1 LTEDACWV
9 LADAQR
15 ITQVLNNLLDN
26 AIRYAQFGG
35 EIDVMIVPGKV
46 EVTCRVV
53 DTGPGI
59 AAHHLPLLFNRFYRV
74 EASRN
79 RRLGGSGLGLAIS
92 QEIIKAHGGSISVES
107 IEGQGTTLTFTLP
120 ATKKC
125 S

>member
-1 LTEDACWV
+1 
-9 LADAQR
+9 
-15 ITQVLNNLLDN
+15 
-26 AIRYAQFGG
+26 
-35 EIDVMIVPGKV
+35 
-46 EVTCRVV
+46 
-53 DTGPGI
+53 
-59 AAHHLPLLFNRFYRV
+59 V